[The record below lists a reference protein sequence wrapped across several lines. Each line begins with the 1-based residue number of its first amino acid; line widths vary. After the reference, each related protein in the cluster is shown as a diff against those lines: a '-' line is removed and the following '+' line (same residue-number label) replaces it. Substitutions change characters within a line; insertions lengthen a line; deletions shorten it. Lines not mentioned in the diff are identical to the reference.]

1 MEKCHAIP
9 RPTSPRCE
17 TDVRPSD
24 SSPPVLE
31 KLRAGLAR
39 EHFLVIDQLWQTFRV
54 PASGIGLI
62 ALAHEIARDLSL
74 LSRILPQFSVPEWS
88 SCIGAVIPSVSSL
101 LSTDATRD
109 LSALLNLP
117 RQSLRYFLAPIDKRV
132 PVPQARLMRALRVLL
147 SLGML
152 AGKEELATK
161 FAQEFAR
168 WLAGDYPA
176 NLRPDTLTQTELAQI
191 AANQSL
197 RPDAVK
203 ILNHLAS
210 TLRSELLN
218 PFEDP
223 AQPKDFYS
231 APQPKEQHGAPDED
245 NEKCAEISGQKDIL
259 RAAIAAQATA
269 TCGANSLYAA
279 TFHPFTPTPSSIVRT
294 TPSEVRKP
302 PDSFPSASLTPR
314 AAINCARPSSAC
326 CQSGKKRPPLRKSMP
341 SCAT

>member
-1 MEKCHAIP
+1 METCHAIP

-24 SSPPVLE
+24 SSLPVLE
-31 KLRAGLAR
+31 KLRAGLDR
-39 EHFLVIDQLWQTFRV
+39 EHFLVIDQIWQTFRV

-88 SCIGAVIPSVSSL
+88 NCIGAVIPSVSSL

-117 RQSLRYFLAPIDKRV
+117 RQSLRYFLAPIDKHV

-176 NLRPDTLTQTELAQI
+176 NLQPDTLNHPAIARI
-191 AANQSL
+191 AANQNL
-197 RPDAVK
+197 RPDAIK

-210 TLRSELLN
+210 TLRSELPN

-223 AQPKDFYS
+223 ALPKDFYS
-231 APQPKEQHGAPDED
+231 APKPKQHGAPDED
-245 NEKCAEISGQKDIL
+245 NEEYAEISGQKDIL
-259 RAAIAAQATA
+259 QAAIAAQATA
-269 TCGANSLYAA
+269 TRRQFSGVP
-279 TFHPFTPTPSSIVRT
+279 TFECMHPFELELLWPKVIGQFERQLSDEAFAAETALFLGVTPPHFHLIELQGNGSGGHGT
-294 TPSEVRKP
+294 TLSHFLP
-302 PDSFPSASLTPR
+302 
-314 AAINCARPSSAC
+314 
-326 CQSGKKRPPLRKSMP
+326 
-341 SCAT
+341 